1 MSIDMM
7 FIPKISSYTVHTTDI
22 RLIGKI
28 DCDRLYRD
36 LYEVSPLCCSYDV
49 FELEG
54 YTDISLVISNTS
66 LQLAQEYMQTVIQ
79 KLMDLEYHV
88 VPAKSTNKDQ

>member
-1 MSIDMM
+1 M

-22 RLIGKI
+22 RLMGEI

-36 LYEVSPLCCSYDV
+36 LYELSPLCCTFAV
-49 FELEG
+49 FELEE
-54 YTDISLVISNTS
+54 YTDISLEIINTS
-66 LQLAQEYMQTVIQ
+66 LQLAHEYIQTVIQ

-88 VPAKSTNKDQ
+88 VPTTSSNKDQ